1 MKRSF
6 TPEFKAQLV
15 KESLETGNCSI
26 VARKHDIQPSVL
38 AKWVRKHK
46 GSSISELSKKVI
58 GSKNADL
65 LKSAKQS
72 KELEDQNFKL
82 KKLIGEKE
90 LEIEILRDLLKKTNA
105 PLPPRLK

>member
-1 MKRSF
+1 VKRSF

-15 KESLETGNCSI
+15 KEALETGNCSI
-26 VARKHDIQPSVL
+26 VARKHDIHPSVL
-38 AKWVRKHK
+38 ARWVRKHK
-46 GSSISELSKKVI
+46 GSPVSELSKKAI
-58 GSKNADL
+58 GSKNTDL

-72 KELEDQNFKL
+72 KELEEQNFKL

-105 PLPPRLK
+105 PLPPR